1 MAEEIK
7 DAGLNVPNAM
17 VWSYVLN
24 EFLATILLVTYLFA
38 MPSVSDALN
47 DPTYCEFAAYSHLRL
62 TMASLH
68 FTAVVSNSSS

>member
-38 MPSVSDALN
+38 MPSVDDALN
-47 DPTYCEFAAYSHLRL
+47 DPTYCEFATYSDLRL
-62 TMASLH
+62 NLVVLP
-68 FTAVVSNSSS
+68 FTGFFSNS